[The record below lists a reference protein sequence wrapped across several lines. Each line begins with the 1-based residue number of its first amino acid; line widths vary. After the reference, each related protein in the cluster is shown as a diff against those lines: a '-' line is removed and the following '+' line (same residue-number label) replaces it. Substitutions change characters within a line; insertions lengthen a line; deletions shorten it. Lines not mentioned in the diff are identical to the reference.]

1 MTRPRTP
8 AARYFKP
15 TKDEKVDFSIKFKKT
30 KDPAPGTY
38 NVEECFRKTQWGNS
52 VHTIGKGKL
61 NTYVDI
67 VVKKKKAIPGV
78 GIYKEIEKGY

>member
-15 TKDEKVDFSIKFKKT
+15 TKDEKPDFSIKFKKT

-38 NVEECFRKTQWGNS
+38 NVEECFRKT
-52 VHTIGKGKL
+52 
-61 NTYVDI
+61 
-67 VVKKKKAIPGV
+67 
-78 GIYKEIEKGY
+78 